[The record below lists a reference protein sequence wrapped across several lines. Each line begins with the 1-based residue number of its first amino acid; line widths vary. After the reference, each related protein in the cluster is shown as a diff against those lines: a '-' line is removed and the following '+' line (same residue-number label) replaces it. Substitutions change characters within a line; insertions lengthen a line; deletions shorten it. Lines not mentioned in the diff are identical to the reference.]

1 MKKVLFS
8 ALIAIGLLLT
18 QNACKGPEGP
28 IGPQGLQGTQGVKG
42 DIGPA
47 GPQGQTGTTGPQ
59 GQTGA
64 TGPQGTQGATGP
76 QGPMG
81 NANVV
86 YSDWR
91 TIEWKSTGS
100 STDYQFFDAKSTAEP
115 LLTQEAIDKGL
126 VYVYVKS
133 KVRNWNNDK
142 QEYDLVEVISGNG
155 MWGNF
160 KLPGRNQNRW
170 QDFGQM
176 YVRSDDL
183 IGVNY
188 LRMYGQLYKK
198 GPNDS
203 FVDIYLPELAN
214 KSFAE
219 YTAMVNDL
227 HRYRVLI
234 VYGSTKGR
242 VAAIDMTNYNEVK
255 KHFNLK
261 N

>member
-1 MKKVLFS
+1 MRKFIIS
-8 ALIAIGLLLT
+8 AVAAVGLLFM

-28 IGPQGLQGTQGVKG
+28 IGPQGIQGVKG
-42 DIGPA
+42 DIGPS
-47 GPQGQTGTTGPQ
+47 GSTGTTGPQGPQ

-64 TGPQGTQGATGP
+64 TGPQGQTGATGP

-91 TIEWKSTGS
+91 SIEWKSDGS
-100 STDYQFFDAKSTAEP
+100 STDYQFFSSKSTAEP
-115 LLTQEAIDKGL
+115 LLTKDAIDKGI
-126 VYVYVKS
+126 VYVYIKS

-142 QEYDLVEVISGNG
+142 QEYDLVEFITANG

-170 QDFGQM
+170 QDFGQI
-176 YVRSDDL
+176 YVGADGL

-188 LRMYGQLYKK
+188 LRVTGQLYKK

-203 FVDIYLPELAN
+203 FVDILLPELAN
-214 KSFAE
+214 KSFTE
-219 YTAMVNDL
+219 YTTMIKDV
-227 HRYRVLI
+227 HQYRVMV

-242 VAAIDMTNYNEVK
+242 MAAIDMTNYKEVK
-255 KHFNLK
+255 KYFNLK
-261 N
+261 D